1 MLADHWLPRNA
12 RQGRRRRSPTRAG
25 RRKAYSVF
33 RAAPARRSCG
43 QLDPDPTKLAGVLA
57 TAVNEIFARHFDERC
72 GLVARQPAEIQHR
85 IAVRPDRQVVE
96 HVCDDVDELISA
108 RQHLRPAWRPS
119 IRQRHFNEGLFNGF
133 DFTTMLRIGS
143 MNMALHAV
151 HGANATH
158 RDSPRRDVA
167 AQARNAS
174 PRCNGGAAELT
185 RNSVDRPIPA
195 LGKDVQDLISPLLFR
210 TGRSVHRSYISADR

>member
-1 MLADHWLPRNA
+1 M
-12 RQGRRRRSPTRAG
+12 
-25 RRKAYSVF
+25 
-33 RAAPARRSCG
+33 
-43 QLDPDPTKLAGVLA
+43 KLAGVPVR
-57 TAVNEIFARHFDERC
+57 AVNEIFARHFDERC

-143 MNMALHAV
+143 MNMALH
-151 HGANATH
+151 GANATH

-174 PRCNGGAAELT
+174 P
-185 RNSVDRPIPA
+185 NSVDRPIPA